1 MKQLITNKSPQS
13 LIDTYIN
20 NPTFHAVVV
29 KHEIA
34 ESNYQEMLE
43 DAVAKLAQ
51 DVARKN
57 EMLLKYSRRFGALD
71 AAISNALSSAAA
83 VGGRLQRLVSRVCQ

>member
-20 NPTFHAVVV
+20 NPTFHAVVA

-34 ESNYQEMLE
+34 ESSYQEMLE
-43 DAVAKLAQ
+43 DAVANLAQ
-51 DVARKN
+51 DVAKKN
-57 EMLLKYSRRFGALD
+57 EMLLKYVRRFGALD
-71 AAISNALSSAAA
+71 AAISNTN
-83 VGGRLQRLVSRVCQ
+83 